1 MSGIYFHIPFCKQAC
16 HYCDFHFSTSL
27 KYKEKF
33 LAALKK
39 EIKMKCSELQTP
51 NFKVQTVYFGGGTP
65 SLLTQKELLGIFDEL
80 HNSFDIAGDAEIT
93 IEANPDDLSEQKI
106 RELKNTPINRLS
118 IGVQSFFDADLK
130 WMNRAHNAEQA
141 VRSVQRAQ
149 DAGFH
154 NISIDLIYGM
164 PTLTNE
170 KWQQNFEKAIS
181 LNIQHLS
188 AYCLTVESNTPL
200 AQFIKTGKEKPIND
214 ERGAEQFEMLMDFM
228 QENGFSHYEISNF
241 CRDGF
246 YSKHNLGYWFDEHYL
261 GFGPSAHSYNG
272 IARQWNIANNQLYIK
287 ALKNGELSF
296 NEEILSQ
303 TDKFNEYVMTSLRTM
318 WGIDLEKTKSKFGEK
333 IAEKCKKI
341 AKKHQKEEF
350 FHKIDKNKLI
360 LTNKGKLFAD
370 QISSDFFIFDEKHD
384 KNATFYKKMAKNQLI

>member
-1 MSGIYFHIPFCKQAC
+1 
-16 HYCDFHFSTSL
+16 
-27 KYKEKF
+27 
-33 LAALKK
+33 
-39 EIKMKCSELQTP
+39 
-51 NFKVQTVYFGGGTP
+51 
-65 SLLTQKELLGIFDEL
+65 
-80 HNSFDIAGDAEIT
+80 
-93 IEANPDDLSEQKI
+93 
-106 RELKNTPINRLS
+106 
-118 IGVQSFFDADLK
+118 
-130 WMNRAHNAEQA
+130 
-141 VRSVQRAQ
+141 
-149 DAGFH
+149 
-154 NISIDLIYGM
+154 M

-287 ALKNGELSF
+287 ALKNGELNF